1 MKNEF
6 TSSATRLL
14 PARRIEN
21 PENTLKWAYT
31 LAIAGFALTALFVAL
46 GSTGIL
52 WADTLSYYSRITQS
66 TDPASDGFPLLIT
79 LAFLAVAVV
88 YFFPAYYLWGAC
100 GRLLS
105 AFRRGDGASL
115 RRTNGAVKVHFVYMA
130 ILLSITI
137 GLVAIL
143 MMQIK

>member
-6 TSSATRLL
+6 TCSATLL

-52 WADTLSYYSRITQS
+52 WADTLSYYSRVTYS

-79 LAFLAVAVV
+79 LAFFAMSLV
-88 YFFPAYYLWGAC
+88 YLFPSYYLWESC
-100 GRLLS
+100 SRLLT
-105 AFRRGDGASL
+105 AFRRRDIITL
-115 RRTNGAVKVHFVYMA
+115 RQTNGAVKAHFVYMA
-130 ILLSITI
+130 ILLSITFGI
-137 GLVAIL
+137 VAFL
-143 MMQIK
+143 MM